1 MAGNKDIPRAKN
13 PPSGDGH
20 HVTHRFMTASELAE
34 RDARQNAYDAML
46 ARQDAFERSREVV
59 AKKNESVRAGCVFA
73 KSCKLPEAIIDY
85 SNPSGMVPTDS
96 LKDYGE
102 VAWLGAREAD
112 DAGLLNLETI
122 SGSTVSLGIGRLAL
136 SAPALA
142 APVAAIGT
150 AGATALATVVALLWT
165 PSLGDSA
172 LYTEDQL
179 RALKQARTRVRLQ
192 VEQQADGR
200 LKGYGFYTGKNRGW
214 EMVDVVQFSLRGSQQ
229 VADLGD
235 GVELIWTPAVEG
247 SDILGIPALKAA
259 PQAPHIWVYPP
270 TKQADSIIVDPVYP
284 PDYKDFILVFPV
296 GSGVNPVYV
305 VMSMPGDHKYYD
317 DPETLPGFPDA
328 LPVKPKVSVQGGGK
342 KRARW
347 LDRRGRIYEWDS
359 KSGAVELYGKFG
371 VHLGEFNHVTGERT
385 KKAKPGRRTSRN

>member
-1 MAGNKDIPRAKN
+1 MAGNKDIPRVKN

-46 ARQDAFERSREVV
+46 ARQEAFELSREI
-59 AKKNESVRAGCVFA
+59 APKKDESVRAGCVFA
-73 KSCKLPEAIIDY
+73 KSCKLPDAIIDY

-102 VAWLGAREAD
+102 IAWLGAREAD

-122 SGSTVSLGIGRLAL
+122 SGSTLSLGIGRLAL
-136 SAPALA
+136 SAPTLA
-142 APVAAIGT
+142 APVAAIGA
-150 AGATALATVVALLWT
+150 AGATALATVVALFWT
-165 PSLGDSA
+165 PSLDDSA

-214 EMVDVVQFSLRGSQQ
+214 EMVDVVQFTLRDSQQ

-235 GVELIWTPAVEG
+235 GVELIWTPAVDG
-247 SDILGIPALKAA
+247 SDILGIPALEAA

-270 TKQADSIIVDPVYP
+270 TKAADGIIVNPVYP

-296 GSGVNPVYV
+296 GSGVQPVYIV
-305 VMSMPGDHKYYD
+305 LSVAGDLKYY
-317 DPETLPGFPDA
+317 PAPTALPAFPDI
-328 LPVKPKVSVQGGGK
+328 KPAPMKTSVRGGGK
-342 KRARW
+342 KRRRW
-347 LDRRGRIYEWDS
+347 KDPSGRIYEWDS
-359 KSGAVELYGKFG
+359 QHGKVELYTKQGK
-371 VHLGEFNHVTGERT
+371 HLGEYNPETGEQT
-385 KKAKPGRRTSRN
+385 KPADPARRVEK

>member
-1 MAGNKDIPRAKN
+1 MAGNKDIPRVKN

-34 RDARQNAYDAML
+34 RDTRQNAYDAML
-46 ARQDAFERSREVV
+46 ARQEAFELSHEIAPKRDEY
-59 AKKNESVRAGCVFA
+59 VRAGCVFA
-73 KSCKLPEAIIDY
+73 KSCKLPDAIIDY

-102 VAWLGAREAD
+102 IAWLGAREAD
-112 DAGLLNLETI
+112 DAGQLNLETI
-122 SGSTVSLGIGRLAL
+122 SGSTLSLGIGRLAL
-136 SAPALA
+136 SAPTLA
-142 APVAAIGT
+142 APVAAIGA
-150 AGATALATVVALLWT
+150 AGATALATVVALFWT
-165 PSLGDSA
+165 PSLDDSA

-214 EMVDVVQFSLRGSQQ
+214 EMVDVVQFTLRDSQQ

-235 GVELIWTPAVEG
+235 GVELIWTPAVDG
-247 SDILGIPALKAA
+247 SDILGIPALEAA

-270 TKQADSIIVDPVYP
+270 TKAADGIIVNPVYP

-296 GSGVNPVYV
+296 GSGVQPVYIV
-305 VMSMPGDHKYYD
+305 LSVAGDLKYY
-317 DPETLPGFPDA
+317 PAPTALPAFPDI
-328 LPVKPKVSVQGGGK
+328 KPAPMKTSVRGGGK
-342 KRARW
+342 KRRRW
-347 LDRRGRIYEWDS
+347 KDPSGRIYEWDS
-359 KSGAVELYGKFG
+359 QHGKVELYTKQGK
-371 VHLGEFNHVTGERT
+371 HLGEYNPETGEQT
-385 KKAKPGRRTSRN
+385 KPADPARRVEK